1 MNERLVM
8 IPIHLADP
16 DNDNNKIGDNEY
28 YINVPFDCYIVYV
41 SAGASTDDTDLT
53 LDINDDGDGAIT
65 GIDCADQDD
74 PGEWISTHFGG
85 SNDPVKV
92 DADSELSFDANS
104 VASEGT
110 TITGYMLVL
119 SSDVYA

>member
-1 MNERLVM
+1 MNERLVT
-8 IPIHLADP
+8 IPIKMIDP
-16 DNDNNKIGDNEY
+16 TEGNALGNTEY

-41 SAGASTDDTDLT
+41 SAGADADDASLT
-53 LDINDDGDGAIT
+53 LDINIESGGDDIT
-65 GIDCADQDD
+65 GIDCSDKDD

-85 SNDPVKV
+85 DEDPVEV

-104 VASEGT
+104 AAAAN

-119 SSDVYA
+119 TSDVYS